1 MDPLDWDNIK
11 LNQKTDRQI
20 IFIVA
25 FIVWILEY
33 IYDLTCWATPEA

>member
-20 IFIVA
+20 IFIVS

-33 IYDLTCWATPEA
+33 IYDITCGATPEE